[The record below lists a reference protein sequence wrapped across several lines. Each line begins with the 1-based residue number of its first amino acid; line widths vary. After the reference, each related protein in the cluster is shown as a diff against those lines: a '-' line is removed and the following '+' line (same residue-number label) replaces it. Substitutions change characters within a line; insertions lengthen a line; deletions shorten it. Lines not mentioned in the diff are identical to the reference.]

1 MLKLPV
7 LDVDGEKLGVV
18 NDFGIATGEVF
29 PHVTSLAFRGP
40 GKTPFMI
47 SWRKWVDRID
57 ETGVHLKTSAT
68 EIRFSYLQP
77 TELLLARDV
86 LNKQIVDTQGM
97 KVVRVNDI
105 KFSMSGENQLRL
117 LGAEVGARGLLR
129 AISPALEHIV
139 EGFMKHLG
147 KPLSE
152 DIIAWSYMD
161 LLDRSTKNIQL
172 SVSHKT
178 LGELHPADIAD
189 IIEQLDPRLRAQVF
203 AQLDTAQAAE
213 AISEFDDDELM
224 TEMLEGLSDT
234 DASSMLAMMDPD
246 DAADLID
253 ELDYEKAE
261 KLLRLMG
268 VKEEKAIRNL
278 LGYED
283 NTAGRIMTSEF
294 VSLPATATVG
304 DAIEAIRELD
314 EDFESVYYVYTEDPS
329 GMLTGVLSLRTL
341 IVADRDATLGQL
353 AYRDLVYVSPDEDQ
367 EDVTD
372 EMTKYDLVA
381 IPVCDENRH
390 ILGIVTFDDAMD
402 VIAEEHQE
410 DLQIAGVGSG
420 DSASDDSTNVLSW
433 FVHRQ
438 YWVVVWGIASCIMAT
453 VLGTALGPAH
463 LVVFPMCAMP
473 LVLLAASRMVSFV
486 KNYFLEYDGHD
497 DEPKPYLGFFFQSTG
512 MGLILSL
519 VTYCRH
525 DLVRSV
531 LRRCGAA
538 HHVGHWLGGR
548 VQNTKQKSG
557 TKQKLT
563 IAAIFGA
570 MGPGLLAALS
580 GNDAGGIATY
590 SSAGASYG
598 YKMLWMLPVMTVLL
612 IVTQETAARCGCV
625 TGKGLASLIRERF
638 GVRKSVLAMAA
649 LLIANTAVTIS
660 EFAGIAS
667 GLALFGVPASISVP
681 LVALLV
687 WMLTMSGSFQRIE
700 KILLLVSCVFVTY
713 IVAAFMAGPNWGE
726 VAVDLVVPNIQNDPS
741 YVSLVVATI
750 GTTIAPWMIFLA
762 QNNVVDKNAGEDDIV
777 LQRIDTVSGSLAA
790 DVIAGFIIITT
801 GTVLFPAG
809 IQISDAAD
817 AARALE
823 PIAGQ
828 WSTVLFASGLVAASF
843 LAACVLPGV
852 TSSAICEAF
861 GWERGAD
868 RSWDE
873 APVYRGIITAIIGI
887 SAVLVLMPGVDLFQ
901 IMMTSQVINGVLLP
915 VVLVFQVV
923 IAADRHIM
931 GTNRNGRVWNV
942 LTWATIGVITVLT
955 VVMFVLQAMGYSA

>member
-1 MLKLPV
+1 
-7 LDVDGEKLGVV
+7 
-18 NDFGIATGEVF
+18 
-29 PHVTSLAFRGP
+29 
-40 GKTPFMI
+40 
-47 SWRKWVDRID
+47 
-57 ETGVHLKTSAT
+57 
-68 EIRFSYLQP
+68 
-77 TELLLARDV
+77 
-86 LNKQIVDTQGM
+86 
-97 KVVRVNDI
+97 
-105 KFSMSGENQLRL
+105 
-117 LGAEVGARGLLR
+117 
-129 AISPALEHIV
+129 
-139 EGFMKHLG
+139 
-147 KPLSE
+147 
-152 DIIAWSYMD
+152 
-161 LLDRSTKNIQL
+161 
-172 SVSHKT
+172 
-178 LGELHPADIAD
+178 
-189 IIEQLDPRLRAQVF
+189 
-203 AQLDTAQAAE
+203 
-213 AISEFDDDELM
+213 
-224 TEMLEGLSDT
+224 
-234 DASSMLAMMDPD
+234 
-246 DAADLID
+246 
-253 ELDYEKAE
+253 
-261 KLLRLMG
+261 
-268 VKEEKAIRNL
+268 
-278 LGYED
+278 
-283 NTAGRIMTSEF
+283 
-294 VSLPATATVG
+294 
-304 DAIEAIRELD
+304 
-314 EDFESVYYVYTEDPS
+314 
-329 GMLTGVLSLRTL
+329 
-341 IVADRDATLGQL
+341 
-353 AYRDLVYVSPDEDQ
+353 
-367 EDVTD
+367 
-372 EMTKYDLVA
+372 
-381 IPVCDENRH
+381 
-390 ILGIVTFDDAMD
+390 
-402 VIAEEHQE
+402 
-410 DLQIAGVGSG
+410 
-420 DSASDDSTNVLSW
+420 
-433 FVHRQ
+433 
-438 YWVVVWGIASCIMAT
+438 
-453 VLGTALGPAH
+453 
-463 LVVFPMCAMP
+463 
-473 LVLLAASRMVSFV
+473 
-486 KNYFLEYDGHD
+486 
-497 DEPKPYLGFFFQSTG
+497 
-512 MGLILSL
+512 
-519 VTYCRH
+519 
-525 DLVRSV
+525 
-531 LRRCGAA
+531 
-538 HHVGHWLGGR
+538 
-548 VQNTKQKSG
+548 
-557 TKQKLT
+557 
-563 IAAIFGA
+563 

-790 DVIAGFIIITT
+790 DIIAGFIIITT

-942 LTWATIGVITVLT
+942 LTWATIAVITVLT